1 MEDNYFSFR
10 LNLVTTELISR
21 RLLLMG
27 YRIFGKAEVEGSK
40 IQEVETEVE
49 EVQGDWSGLL
59 NPVVVRVKKMHVETS
74 LGMKSEGSVVSQG
87 ESEKSS
93 SLHLDDFSDSGVLT
107 RSSRSNLEELI
118 AKVSL

>member
-1 MEDNYFSFR
+1 M
-10 LNLVTTELISR
+10 TTEMISG

-27 YRIFGKAEVEGSK
+27 YRIFERKPNVEVSK
-40 IQEVETEVE
+40 NQEVVAVVDEEQVE
-49 EVQGDWSGLL
+49 CGL
-59 NPVVVRVKKMHVETS
+59 NPVEVRVKNMHVETS
-74 LGMKSEGSVVSQG
+74 RVTQSEGVSDASQG